1 MKCPDC
7 GWIVRKVNGAAV
19 AHPCVSGG
27 ARRPGDAIKARRRRS
42 DRAQV
47 ADRETQHGR
56 YLDAGPAAWDDR

>member
-27 ARRPGDAIKARRRRS
+27 ARRPGDAIKM
-42 DRAQV
+42 
-47 ADRETQHGR
+47 
-56 YLDAGPAAWDDR
+56 GPGDVR